1 MKINKRS
8 SPNFSASELEILKPL
23 MTQAAS
29 NNPGLASAA
38 MEQITQGLTMPLQQG
53 VLDGNIFDGLF
64 EAQYFPPG
72 VAPEFPYDLLAPG
85 TEHEYV
91 AFVIPRFGA
100 LPERS
105 VESDYCMVPLYE
117 IGASLDVSWR
127 YLRDARWDV
136 LGRMLEIIEAM
147 FTVKMN
153 TDAWRVIIRSGVS
166 RNLLVND
173 TAASAGLFSK
183 KLVTDMSLYMRRYGG
198 GNSASKS
205 RGKLTDLFLS
215 PEGQADTL
223 SWQVNEIPDVI
234 RAQIYANGVLTRI
247 GETNLHALDE
257 LGVGQEFESFWDD
270 TLAQDHT
277 NSKTELVIGL
287 DLSKSSSLMMPW
299 REMPKLYEDTTLA
312 KQRRVGM
319 WGTAE
324 IGFTALDNR
333 VVLLGQY

>member
-1 MKINKRS
+1 MKIAKRS
-8 SPNFSASELEILKPL
+8 APTFSAGELELLKPL
-23 MTQAAS
+23 MTQAADQDDRVSS
-29 NNPGLASAA
+29 NAISIL
-38 MEQITQGLTMPLQQG
+38 TQGLTMPLQQG

-64 EAQYFPPG
+64 EAVYFEPG
-72 VAPEFPYDLLAPG
+72 KSVEFPYDLLAPG
-85 TEHEYV
+85 DEHDYV
-91 AFVIPRFGA
+91 AYVIPRFGA

-105 VESDYCMVPLYE
+105 VESDFCMVPLYE
-117 IGASLDVSWR
+117 IGSSIDCSWR
-127 YLRDARWDV
+127 YMRDARWDI
-136 LGRMLEIIEAM
+136 LGRMLEIIEAS

-153 TDAWRVIIRSGVS
+153 RDAWRVIIRSGVS
-166 RNLLVND
+166 RNVLVSD
-173 TAASAGLFSK
+173 TSASPGLFSR

-198 GNSASKS
+198 GNSASQN

-223 SWQVNEIPDVI
+223 HWQVNEIPDAV

-257 LGVGQEFESFWDD
+257 LGVGQEFESFWDN

-277 NSKTELVIGL
+277 NSKVELVVGL
-287 DLSKSSSLMMPW
+287 DLSKNSSLMMPW
-299 REMPKLYEDTTLA
+299 REMPKLYEDRTLA
-312 KQRRVGM
+312 KQRRVGI

-333 VVLLGQY
+333 VVLLGQF

>member
-1 MKINKRS
+1 MIKKRTA
-8 SPNFSASELEILKPL
+8 PTFTPEERELLRPL
-23 MTQAAS
+23 MAQAAS
-29 NNPGLASAA
+29 QHQATAEAA
-38 MEQITQGLTMPLQQG
+38 VTQIAQGLTLPLQQG
-53 VLDGNIFDGLF
+53 VLNGDIFNGLF
-64 EAQYFPPG
+64 EAQYFEPG
-72 VAPEFPYDLLAPG
+72 TSVEFPYDLLAPG

-91 AFVIPRFGA
+91 AYVIPRVGA

-117 IGASLDVSWR
+117 IGASLDCSWK

-136 LGRMLEIIEAM
+136 MGRMLEILEAM

-173 TAASAGLFSK
+173 LAASAGLLSK

-198 GNSASKS
+198 GNSASKN

-223 SWQVNEIPDVI
+223 SWQVTEIPDAI

-257 LGVGQEFESFWDD
+257 LGVGQEFEQFWDD

-287 DLSKSSSLMMPW
+287 DLSKNSSLMMPW
-299 REMPKLYEDTTLA
+299 REMPKLYEDTTLL

-324 IGFTALDNR
+324 IGFTAMDNR

>member
-1 MKINKRS
+1 MKITKRS
-8 SPNFSASELEILKPL
+8 SPNFSAGELEILKPL
-23 MTQAAS
+23 MTQASS
-29 NNPGLASAA
+29 NDDRVASAA
-38 MEQITQGLTMPLQQG
+38 IAQITQGLTLPLQQG

-64 EAQYFPPG
+64 ESVYFEPG
-72 VAPEFPYDLLAPG
+72 KSVEFPYDLLAPG
-85 TEHEYV
+85 DEHDYV
-91 AFVIPRFGA
+91 AYVIPRVGA

-105 VESDYCMVPLYE
+105 VESDFCMVPLYE
-117 IGASLDVSWR
+117 IGASIDCSWR
-127 YLRDARWDV
+127 YMRDARWDI

-173 TAASAGLFSK
+173 TAASAGLFSR
-183 KLVTDMSLYMRRYGG
+183 KLVTDMALYMRRHGG
-198 GNSASKS
+198 GNSASKN

-223 SWQVNEIPDVI
+223 SWQIQEIPDAI

-257 LGVGQEFESFWDD
+257 LGVAQEFESFWDD

-277 NSKTELVIGL
+277 NSKLELCIGL
-287 DLSKSSSLMMPW
+287 DLSKNSSLMMPW
-299 REMPKLYEDTTLA
+299 REMPKLYEDRTLA
-312 KQRRVGM
+312 KQRRVGI

-324 IGFTALDNR
+324 IGFTAMDNR